1 MKKLSILVFII
12 FAIGLQATT
21 MRDLFDA
28 IKRQPTSKIDRFSE
42 QMATIAKDKVDSNY
56 FPKINLFA
64 NYTHYNYA
72 TNLLPVDPKSAGKL
86 IAMNQPLPFA
96 KTIQRVGIMASV
108 PIFVKELGILSKK
121 TKYLLKGAK
130 LKKELNFYKNEAV
143 VLGSNAGLEYLK
155 HLKQTLDATKRSILK
170 MKSDTQIAINNGRIP
185 GIAKDKID
193 EKLNQLEIG
202 INNIKI
208 KQSLLL
214 AQIQNLTGLSID
226 GSLPMKLVK
235 KVDKGE
241 FFATKLLQQS
251 INASQSDLMVA
262 KAKRY
267 YPKLA
272 FNVMWSENYAQND
285 ANKNTDVHRSYGYYQ
300 IGALMPLYDRSGD
313 VDIQLKKIALMK
325 NRMRLNKTKQELSI
339 EAQSLKK
346 ELALLKKSIDLTK
359 ENIQK
364 KKNLLEFAKVAFKE
378 GRMTEEDYLRYE
390 DGLLGARSSYYQ
402 IISKKW
408 QDIAKLAVIYGNDL
422 RGVVR

>member
-1 MKKLSILVFII
+1 MRKLLILIFIMI
-12 FAIGLQATT
+12 AVNLQAVT
-21 MRDLFDA
+21 MSELFNV
-28 IKRQPTSKIDRFSE
+28 IRKQPTSKIDEISSK
-42 QMATIAKDKVDSNY
+42 MAQIAQERVNAGY
-56 FPKINLFA
+56 YPKLNLFA

-72 TNLLPVDPKSAGKL
+72 TNLLPIDPKSAGKL

-96 KTIQRVGIMASV
+96 KTIQRVGVMVSV

-155 HLKQTLDATKRSILK
+155 HLKQTLDATKKSILK

-208 KQSLLL
+208 QQSLLL
-214 AQIQNLTGLSID
+214 AQIQNLTGLSLTN
-226 GSLPMKLVK
+226 SLPMKLVK

-267 YPKLA
+267 YPKFA

-285 ANKNTDVHRSYGYYQ
+285 ANRNADVHRSYGYYQ
-300 IGALMPLYDRSGD
+300 IGALMPLYDKSGD
-313 VDIQLKKIALMK
+313 VNIQLKKIALMK
-325 NRMRLNKTKQELSI
+325 NKMRLNKTKQELNI

-364 KKNLLEFAKVAFKE
+364 KRNLLEFAKVAFKE

-390 DGLLGARSSYYQ
+390 DGLLGAKSSYYQ

-422 RGVVR
+422 RGVVK